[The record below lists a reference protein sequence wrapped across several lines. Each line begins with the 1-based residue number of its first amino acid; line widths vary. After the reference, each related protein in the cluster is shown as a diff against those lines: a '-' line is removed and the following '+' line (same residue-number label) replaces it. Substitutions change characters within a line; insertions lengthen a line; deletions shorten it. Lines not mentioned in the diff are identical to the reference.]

1 MFLQVCICIGI
12 LVEISSNVCDFGG
25 GMENSSHPL
34 KELIDL
40 LDFTNIVTIL
50 VQFSPF

>member
-1 MFLQVCICIGI
+1 MLCKSIRAYVLASVYMYIGI

-34 KELIDL
+34 RLFL
-40 LDFTNIVTIL
+40 NISLRTGK
-50 VQFSPF
+50 